1 MEVKKGRI
9 EQKMFDPGLTHAKNE
24 VSKKE
29 ERQAVRLVSLSTP
42 CRIDLEPIF
51 DGFKNILASKTY

>member
-1 MEVKKGRI
+1 L
-9 EQKMFDPGLTHAKNE
+9 FDPGLNHAKNE

-29 ERQAVRLVSLSTP
+29 ERQAVRPVSLSTP